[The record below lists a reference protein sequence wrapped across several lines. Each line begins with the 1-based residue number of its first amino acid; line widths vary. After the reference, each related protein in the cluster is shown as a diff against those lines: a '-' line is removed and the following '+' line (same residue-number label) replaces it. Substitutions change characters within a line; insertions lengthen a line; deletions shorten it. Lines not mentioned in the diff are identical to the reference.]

1 MTAYLTA
8 ALAGV
13 ILGMVIAFL
22 LGWAVDNWPGDLG
35 DDEPKT
41 PRDAAKDL

>member
-1 MTAYLTA
+1 MSALLTA

-22 LGWAVDNWPGDLG
+22 LSWAVDNWPGDLG
-35 DDEPKT
+35 DDEP
-41 PRDAAKDL
+41 DAQP

>member
-1 MTAYLTA
+1 MSALLTA

-35 DDEPKT
+35 DDGP
-41 PRDAAKDL
+41 DAQP

>member
-1 MTAYLTA
+1 MTALLTA

-22 LGWAVDNWPGDLG
+22 LNWAVDNWPGDLG
-35 DDEPKT
+35 DDGP
-41 PRDAAKDL
+41 DAQP